1 MHAAQEEFELVLG
14 PLMPAAYR
22 LSVAMLGDRDLAEDA
37 VQEAAVKA
45 WRKLR
50 SLRDRASLQAWFL
63 AIVANQC
70 RAMRR
75 QRWWSVIR
83 RADFELPAPAAEDL
97 AVATLD
103 LDRGIERLSPDDRL
117 ALFLH
122 FYQDLT
128 YEEVGH
134 VMGSSMTAARSRI
147 HRAVERLRPSLR
159 LKEAVGNG

>member
-1 MHAAQEEFELVLG
+1 MHAAQEDFELVLG
-14 PLMPAAYR
+14 PLMPDAYR
-22 LSVAMLGDRDLAEDA
+22 LSVAILGDRDQAEDA

-50 SLRDRASLQAWFL
+50 SLRERSSLKPWFL

-83 RADFELPAPAAEDL
+83 RADFELPSGPGEDRT
-97 AVATLD
+97 VQTLD
-103 LDRGIERLSPDDRL
+103 LDRAIDRLGPDDRL
-117 ALFLH
+117 ALYLH

-147 HRAVERLRPSLR
+147 HRAVERMRPGLRMR
-159 LKEAVGNG
+159 EAVGNG